1 MEYYSPAFS
10 VTSDMTDEEL
20 DKYFETYVPL
30 SRLPTP
36 PPAKDHAIP
45 RAASTSTTA
54 SAPELTGTCSY
65 FLFFGIPFA
74 MSYFPHQAF
83 LRLRCDNVVHGPLH
97 EGRKALSHVI
107 PTPLPIS
114 PLHCF
119 LLHCSWQSISTS
131 PLLIQLYLLDGKFD
145 TSMFVMT
152 NISKLS
158 LRNTSRK
165 PSPVLHTAPTTRRC
179 RIGLSRPRKSA

>member
-1 MEYYSPAFS
+1 LRH
-10 VTSDMTDEEL
+10 TSRCRD
-20 DKYFETYVPL
+20 
-30 SRLPTP
+30 SRPPRQPKITPYPEQLRHQQQHQLPNSQVR
-36 PPAKDHAIP
+36 D
-45 RAASTSTTA
+45 
-54 SAPELTGTCSY
+54 SY

-131 PLLIQLYLLDGKFD
+131 PLLIQLYLLNGKFD
-145 TSMFVMT
+145 TSMFVIA

-165 PSPVLHTAPTTRRC
+165 PSPILHTAPTTRRC